1 MRPATHRQAA
11 LLLLCVPLGG
21 CGLSDYEA
29 QMRETQARLQEL
41 DHTNKLLDE
50 PLVVRGA
57 DVFLRPPRG
66 IQKSPEGEPRDGLL
80 YHYPTRGSGAGPFL
94 FVEVAVAEA
103 KRPDFAAEVLR
114 HYPAAGQVLAF
125 KPGTLRPADHRTP
138 AKFDTHEFDGD
149 EATYS
154 VNVYKGEKAQVAVAY
169 AIAKGQRAAADEAL
183 NRSLDSLAFGAD
195 ADRQRQEYKTPPWHL
210 TEAPARERRDGE

>member
-1 MRPATHRQAA
+1 LRPAIHRRAA
-11 LLLLCVPLGG
+11 LLLLCLPLSG
-21 CGLSDYEA
+21 CGLADYES

-50 PLVVRGA
+50 PVVVPGA
-57 DVFLRPPRG
+57 DLFLRPPRG
-66 IQKSPEGEPRDGLL
+66 IQKAPEGEPRDGFLF
-80 YHYPTRGSGAGPFL
+80 HYPTRGSGAGPFL

-125 KPGTLRPADHRTP
+125 APGTPRPVDHRTP
-138 AKFDTHEFDGD
+138 PKFDTHEFDGD

-154 VNVYKGEKAQVAVAY
+154 VNVYKGEKAQVAVTF
-169 AIAKGQRAAADEAL
+169 AIARGQRAAADVAL
-183 NRSLDSLAFGAD
+183 NHSLKSLAFGPD
-195 ADRQRQEYKTPPWHL
+195 ADRLRREYKTPPWRL
-210 TEAPARERRDGE
+210 TAPER